1 MVVRAF
7 FDAVAVKLFE
17 VEVAVV
23 LHGSI
28 LVVSAGGFCDVVD
41 HFSFVVA
48 AVCEN
53 AQARPFSASLLE
65 IAHIDSTV
73 LLEELAPSRG
83 KPVLFKPALTSS
95 SCP

>member
-1 MVVRAF
+1 VVRAF
-7 FDAVAVKLFE
+7 FDALAVKLVE
-17 VEVAVV
+17 VEAAEV

-28 LVVSAGGFCDVVD
+28 SEVSAGGLGDVVG

-53 AQARPFSASLLE
+53 ARARPFSASVLE
-65 IAHIDSTV
+65 TAHIDSTV
-73 LLEELAPSRG
+73 LLEQFAPPRG
-83 KPVLFKPALTSS
+83 KPVLSKPAFTSP